1 MTRATLCASRALAVG
16 QGLPITGRRLGH
28 RRVET
33 TARYAPVP
41 RDSVREAT
49 ERVAVSFAADVLAE

>member
-1 MTRATLCASRALAVG
+1 MGNPDLNTC
-16 QGLPITGRRLGH
+16 PIFRGHLSH

-33 TARYAPVP
+33 TARYVPVP